1 MLKETLLQTPL
12 GEMLAI
18 SDDRALCLLEF
29 TNRTALDA
37 QIQRLLHQYRP
48 AHLSAGETPVLQSIQ
63 KELEAYFLGTLKI
76 FKTPVSPVGSNFQ
89 RRVWQTLQNIP
100 YGNTI
105 SYLEEAQALNH
116 PKAFRAVAGANAKN
130 PLTLII
136 PCHRVIRH
144 DKTLGGYAAGLE
156 RKTWL
161 LQHERQYA

>member
-1 MLKETLLQTPL
+1 
-12 GEMLAI
+12 MLAI
-18 SDDRALCLLEF
+18 SDDHVLCLLDF
-29 TNRTALDA
+29 TDCAALDT
-37 QIQRLLHQYRP
+37 QIKRLLHEYKQTNLSTGKTRP
-48 AHLSAGETPVLQSIQ
+48 LKSIQ
-63 KELEAYFLGTLKI
+63 EELEAYFLGELKV
-76 FKTPVSPVGSNFQ
+76 FHTPVSPVGTSFQ

-156 RKTWL
+156 RKIWL